1 MLGSFLILVEV
12 LGVPSWELVLPFEP
26 WFCRQGFLEGK
37 MIERRGPRR
46 KQATSFQ
53 ERLARFS
60 LDVRERANNMPPGEQ
75 RTALM
80 KKLEQTQRAVQISQ
94 WLGSPNE

>member
-1 MLGSFLILVEV
+1 
-12 LGVPSWELVLPFEP
+12 
-26 WFCRQGFLEGK
+26 
-37 MIERRGPRR
+37 MIERRGPPR

-60 LDVRERANNMPPGEQ
+60 LDVRERANNLPPGEE